1 MDEEA
6 TEPTQVKISIFTP
19 LIYVAVLL
27 SSFIAFSIIYRRRRV
42 NKLAKVEPIFADNN
56 PALLYAFLKEKYIDP
71 EATKETKP
79 HEKVMKAALLR
90 RAVEA
95 IRRSLKLKEN
105 EPVFTK
111 LYQEGLIG
119 EEVHTQF
126 EIEAK
131 MQEMEFQAIV
141 QEVESFK
148 KGWVSTFFPL
158 AQEICFNEALRRRLN
173 AMDDRSKS
181 LATLWEY
188 YVEVSETTLNE
199 KQPKKVEQKK
209 VEPKTKEVVETETD
223 ENVEGGLSK
232 STESSPAPEETSDV
246 VKPSKNKKKKSK
258 KK

>member
-6 TEPTQVKISIFTP
+6 TESTQVKISIFTP

-56 PALLYAFLKEKYIDP
+56 PALLYAFLKEKYTDP

-105 EPVFTK
+105 EPIFTK

-188 YVEVSETTLNE
+188 YVEVSETALNE

-209 VEPKTKEVVETETD
+209 VEPKTNEAVETETD
-223 ENVEGGLSK
+223 ENFEGEISK
-232 STESSPAPEETSDV
+232 STESAPAETPDAAKS
-246 VKPSKNKKKKSK
+246 SKNKKKKNK